1 MSKTVYERFLQSLYH
16 PEPVRDLRE
25 LVLRSARLYGK
36 RRAFVLKNGEGAL
49 YEVSYDRLLA
59 DCRALTEALAAR
71 GLTGCRIAVTGAN
84 SYEWALAY
92 LAAVIVGVV
101 IALIQRLR
109 EIERG
114 EEEDARKY

>member
-36 RRAFVLKNGEGAL
+36 RRAFVLKNSEGAL

-59 DCRALTEALAAR
+59 DCRWPPA
-71 GLTGCRIAVTGAN
+71 
-84 SYEWALAY
+84 
-92 LAAVIVGVV
+92 
-101 IALIQRLR
+101 
-109 EIERG
+109 
-114 EEEDARKY
+114 D

>member
-49 YEVSYDRLLA
+49 YEVSYDRLPH
-59 DCRALTEALAAR
+59 RR
-71 GLTGCRIAVTGAN
+71 HR
-84 SYEWALAY
+84 
-92 LAAVIVGVV
+92 
-101 IALIQRLR
+101 R
-109 EIERG
+109 EQL
-114 EEEDARKY
+114 